1 MPETIKEIVE
11 NLDEKTRE
19 KALEYYKEKELQD
32 EE

>member
-1 MPETIKEIVE
+1 MPEAIKEIVE
-11 NLDEKTRE
+11 NLEEETRE

>member
-1 MPETIKEIVE
+1 MPEAIKEIVE
-11 NLDEKTRE
+11 NLDEETRE